1 MPIVILSERGQ
12 LVIPQQVRA
21 KLDLRKGSRLYL
33 EFSQPSK
40 TITLR
45 PLEVDQ
51 RPSLRG
57 ILKHTRA
64 LEMLEA
70 EHRAEIRRDE
80 RRRRG

>member
-1 MPIVILSERGQ
+1 MPIVVLSERGQ
-12 LVIPQQVRA
+12 LVIPQQVRE

-33 EFSQPSK
+33 EFSEPSH

-45 PLEVDQ
+45 PLEVEK
-51 RPSLRG
+51 RSSLRG

-64 LEMLEA
+64 LELLEA

-80 RRRRG
+80 RRKRG